1 MIVSA
6 SRRTDIPAFFA
17 DWFLQQLA
25 AGTVTVRNPMNPAQQ
40 RQVDLTRAAVDAFV
54 FWSKNPRPFFA
65 ALDRLDAAGYPYYFQ
80 FTLNAYPALLE
91 PRVPALADRLD
102 TFRQLAARIGAD
114 RMVWRYD
121 PIVLGGELTWD
132 WHVRQFAALCGQL
145 ADLTGACVFSFYTPY
160 RKTVRQMA
168 RIGALQP
175 DDDGKRDLI
184 ARLAPVARQAGIGLE
199 ACCSFVDWQDL
210 PVRPAA
216 CIDPERLLRI
226 AERPLSLK
234 PDRSQRPGCRC
245 VQAVDIGQY
254 RTCRHGCR
262 YCYAGCAG
270 EIEDEEVNPDGA

>member
-17 DWFLQQLA
+17 DWFLRQLS
-25 AGTVTVRNPMNPAQQ
+25 AGAVTVCNPMNPAQQ
-40 RQVDLTRAAVDAFV
+40 RKVDLTREAVDAFV

-91 PRVPALADRLD
+91 PHVPALADRLD
-102 TFRQLAARIGAD
+102 TFRQLAGRLGPDRI
-114 RMVWRYD
+114 VWRYD
-121 PIVLGGELTWD
+121 PIVLTGELTED
-132 WHVRQFAALCGQL
+132 WHQMQFASLCGQL
-145 ADLTGACVFSFYTPY
+145 AGLTQSCIFSFYTPY
-160 RKTVRQMA
+160 RKTLRPMA

-175 DDDGKRDLI
+175 DDDRKRDLI
-184 ARLAPVARQAGIGLE
+184 ARLAPIAGAASVELE
-199 ACCSFVDWQDL
+199 ACCSAVDWQDL

-216 CIDPERLLRI
+216 CIDPLRLTRI
-226 AERPLSLK
+226 ADRPLSLK

-245 VQAVDIGQY
+245 VQAVDIGRY

-270 EIEDEEVNPDGA
+270 DGDKGGQIR

>member
-40 RQVDLTRAAVDAFV
+40 RQVDLPRAAVDALV
-54 FWSKNPRPFFA
+54 FWSKN
-65 ALDRLDAAGYPYYFQ
+65 
-80 FTLNAYPALLE
+80 PALLE

-262 YCYAGCAG
+262 YCYAGGAG